1 MSISKHLVVNRMD
14 GPEDSDSGQIKN
26 PTWERIET
34 AIRRLDGERCT
45 LLILG
50 VGDPVPHMG
59 IGGGEDGKYI
69 VYATPDNMSF
79 HTLVNPSAPPGKC
92 MLTAGGQAGDYDLKR
107 CVSLREVL
115 LAAKTYAET
124 GQTDAGLTWESS

>member
-1 MSISKHLVVNRMD
+1 MSTSGRLVVVRLD
-14 GPEDSDSGQIKN
+14 GPEDSDSGQTKN
-26 PTWERIET
+26 PTWEQIET
-34 AIRRLDGERCT
+34 AIRRLDGKRCT
-45 LLILG
+45 LVILG

-59 IGGGEDGKYI
+59 IGGGDDGRYI

-79 HTLVNPSAPPGKC
+79 HTLVNPSAPPGRC
-92 MLTAGGQAGDYDLKR
+92 MLTAGGQTGDYDLKR

-124 GQTDAGLTWESS
+124 GQIDAGLTWERS

>member
-1 MSISKHLVVNRMD
+1 MSTSERLVVVRLD
-14 GPEDSDSGQIKN
+14 GPEDSDSRQMEN
-26 PTWERIET
+26 PTWEQIET

-79 HTLVNPSAPPGKC
+79 HTLVNPGAPPGKC
-92 MLTAGGQAGDYDLKR
+92 MLTAGGQAGDYELKR

-124 GQTDAGLTWESS
+124 GQIEAGLSWESS